1 MATTDTTQRRGL
13 ANAPATTSPRQG
25 RPRGGGPSGGAAVV
39 VVALALAAPAAVAA
53 PLTGQFSSPM
63 GPLAITESADGAVT
77 GRIVDPK
84 NVCGLPKGSVV
95 LNGTRLDDSVA
106 GTLKTCRLITDTCAG
121 FVEGDAI
128 LLITRSGTQLS
139 GTAHFDVG
147 ACKTPVGEAISMKK
161 LGVKPPPPKGPAPPK
176 PDPQKAEALLAEAMP
191 LIHSGQAE
199 EARKRCQEAT
209 TIDPSA
215 SQAFNC
221 IGITYFLRERY
232 DEALEQYKKALE
244 TNPANRD
251 VYYNIGC
258 IYAVQNKVQESLDY
272 LKLALLNGY
281 VDTNTLATDAD
292 LKNLHGNP
300 EFEKLKAGQ
309 ID

>member
-1 MATTDTTQRRGL
+1 MTTTDHTQRTGP
-13 ANAPATTSPRQG
+13 ANAPAATSARRDGPR
-25 RPRGGGPSGGAAVV
+25 RPARARAGAGLVAVF
-39 VVALALAAPAAVAA
+39 ALAAGAAEAA
-53 PLTGQFSSPM
+53 PLSGQFSSPM
-63 GPLAITESADGAVT
+63 GPLAVSESADGAVT

-84 NVCGLPKGSVV
+84 NVCGLPKGTAV

-139 GTAHFDVG
+139 GTAHFDAG
-147 ACKTPVGEAISMKK
+147 ACKTPIGEAISMKK

-209 TIDPSA
+209 TLDPSA

-258 IYAVQNKVQESLDY
+258 IYAVQNKIQESLDY

-281 VDTNTLATDAD
+281 VDTHTLASDAD
-292 LKNLHGNP
+292 LKNLHGHP

-309 ID
+309 MD

>member
-1 MATTDTTQRRGL
+1 MSTSLSRVGRG
-13 ANAPATTSPRQG
+13 
-25 RPRGGGPSGGAAVV
+25 RGGGRGSRGISLVGLFGLVGLIAMMGAR
-39 VVALALAAPAAVAA
+39 
-53 PLTGQFSSPM
+53 PLRAGSLSGQFSSPM
-63 GPLAITESADGAVT
+63 GPLAVTETADGTVT
-77 GRIVDPK
+77 GRITDPK
-84 NVCGLPKGSVV
+84 NVCGLPKGDVV

-121 FVEGDAI
+121 FIQGDTI
-128 LLITRSGTQLS
+128 LLITRNGTQLS

-161 LGVKPPPPKGPAPPK
+161 LGAKPPPSTSSKPPTADPKR
-176 PDPQKAEALLAEAMP
+176 AEVLLAEAMP
-191 LIHSGQAE
+191 LIQSGQAE

-209 TIDPSA
+209 QVDPGS
-215 SQAFNC
+215 SQAYNC
-221 IGITYFLRERY
+221 LGITYFLRERY
-232 DEALEQYKKALE
+232 EEALEQYKKALE
-244 TNPANRD
+244 ANPANRD

-281 VDTNTLATDAD
+281 VDNHTLATDAD

-300 EFEKLKAGQ
+300 SFEKLKAGQ
-309 ID
+309 MD